1 MATKIKGSNVTSS
14 TFIVPGNF
22 QVDGTTTTINS
33 TTLTVDDKNIVL
45 ASGAANAAAANG
57 AGLTVDGASAS
68 LTYASSGDKFG
79 FNKSLDITGTATAT
93 AFSGPL
99 TGNVTG
105 NVSGTAATV
114 TGAAQTN
121 ITSVGT
127 LTAVSV
133 SGTSTFGTSGGDT
146 RFNFDGS
153 NQYRITI
160 KNGGNVAGQIGGGGT
175 DDLRFSNAAGSTTM
189 VIKSTNV
196 GIGVASPSRKLELNN
211 GAVGNLV
218 TFTDGVATNFTF
230 KTDSNSVGTFGTEA
244 GSTELAFM
252 VAGSE
257 KVRIDGG
264 GKVGIGTNNPLSA
277 LHVAGAVDASAAAAG
292 VHVGMSG
299 NYGAIEMRG
308 SDGGFID
315 IGTVDDAVDYRG
327 RIMYTHSTNRM
338 SFFTNGAGA
347 AEVQM
352 RNNGNIRLRG
362 NDQRIE
368 MLTNDND
375 YALGT
380 SGGAAIRFRNQGA
393 GEEIG
398 FETHHGGVQH
408 SEVMNIS
415 THGYVTTAKV
425 PAFLTIGSPTMT
437 AASGGYGY
445 FHSFGNGGQSFN
457 NGNHYNNG
465 TGVFT
470 APIAGRYIFGGSI
483 TRGQSYSGADQL
495 IYISKNGYTG
505 GNVGSNASASQTHDQ
520 LYITTVLHLAAN
532 DTAAFTYYNGSGT
545 FTITSSTP
553 RNSFWGYLIG

>member
-1 MATKIKGSNVTSS
+1 MTRARTLADIGDLSA
-14 TFIVPGNF
+14 P
-22 QVDGTTTTINS
+22 
-33 TTLTVDDKNIVL
+33 LTV
-45 ASGAANAAAANG
+45 
-57 AGLTVDGASAS
+57 T
-68 LTYASSGDKFG
+68 
-79 FNKSLDITGTATAT
+79 
-93 AFSGPL
+93 
-99 TGNVTG
+99 
-105 NVSGTAATV
+105 TAA
-114 TGAAQTN
+114 QPN
-121 ITSVGT
+121 ITSLGT

-196 GIGVASPSRKLELNN
+196 GIGTTSPGYKLQVDHGTTAQYASSIRNTADNLQLLLGTTTGGLLNIQGKTISSNAAYKIALQAEGGNVGIGTTSPSRKLELNN
-211 GAVGNLV
+211 GGTGNLV

-230 KTDSNSVGTFGTEA
+230 KTDGNSVGTFGTEA

-252 VAGSE
+252 VAGGE

-398 FETHHGGVQH
+398 FETHHGGVHH

-483 TRGQSYSGADQL
+483 WRGEAYSGTDQL
-495 IYISKNGYTG
+495 LYISKNGYTG
-505 GNVGSNASASQTHDQ
+505 GNVGSNASGSQYDQ
-520 LYITTVLHLAAN
+520 LFITTVLYLAAN
-532 DTAAFTYYNGSGT
+532 DTAAFTYYKLGT
-545 FTITSSTP
+545 FTTQASTP
-553 RNSFWGYLIG
+553 RNTFWGYLIG